1 MEKGGKFFIKLNKK
15 FLNHE
20 EDFFLPKFN
29 HNSVWWD
36 SSSEEESII
45 IGLLAKSGHERIE

>member
-15 FLNHE
+15 FLTHK

-36 SSSEEESII
+36 NSSKNESII